1 MKMTFRT
8 PSVFVYVGSI
18 LVCSNIQAKI
28 QLPRTPDRIVQPDP
42 AAVAV
47 SNAWLAIVDAGSYT
61 KSFQQTPARIRAGGE
76 SAGKSFV
83 SWLRSRRAPLGN
95 VVSRKVVRARFS
107 HTIPSAPDGNYEF
120 LDYET
125 TFTHKKS
132 ALEIVTLTNES
143 GHWQV
148 SGYHIR

>member
-1 MKMTFRT
+1 MKKTFPT
-8 PSVFVYVGSI
+8 LSILICVGSV
-18 LVCSNIQAKI
+18 LFCSEAQARI
-28 QLPRTPDRIVQPDP
+28 QLPRTPDQVIRPDP

-47 SNAWLAIVDAGSYT
+47 SDAWLGIVDAGNYT
-61 KSFQQTPARIRAGGE
+61 KSFQQTPARIRAGGD
-76 SAGKSFV
+76 SAEKAFV
-83 SWLRSRRAPLGN
+83 SWLKSRRAPLGN

-107 HTIPSAPDGNYEF
+107 HTMAGAPDGNYEF

-125 TFTHKKS
+125 TFTRKKS
-132 ALEIVTLTNES
+132 ALEVVTLTNES

>member
-1 MKMTFRT
+1 MKTTFL
-8 PSVFVYVGSI
+8 SI
-18 LVCSNIQAKI
+18 LVCASSLLVCSDAQARI
-28 QLPRTPDRIVQPDP
+28 ELPRTRDQVIRPDP
-42 AAVAV
+42 AAVSV

-61 KSFQQTPARIRAGGE
+61 KSFEQTPARIRAGGE
-76 SAGKSFV
+76 PAEKSFV
-83 SWLRSRRAPLGN
+83 SWLKTRRAPLGG
-95 VVSRKVVRARFS
+95 VVARKVVRARFT
-107 HTIPSAPDGNYEF
+107 HTMAGAPDGNYEF

>member
-1 MKMTFRT
+1 MKMKFPKVAITT
-8 PSVFVYVGSI
+8 CFVAV
-18 LVCSNIQAKI
+18 LLCANAQATI
-28 QLPRTPDRIVQPDP
+28 QLPRTADKVIRPDP
-42 AAVAV
+42 AVVAV
-47 SNAWLAIVDAGSYT
+47 SNAWLAIVDSGSYT
-61 KSFQQTPARIRAGGE
+61 KSFQQLPARIRAGGE
-76 SAGKSFV
+76 IAEKGFV

-107 HTIPSAPDGNYEF
+107 HTLAGGPDGNYEF

-125 TFTHKKS
+125 TFTRKS
-132 ALEIVTLTNES
+132 AALEVVTLTSES